1 MSEQGPEVSAARLG
15 RPSLPEA
22 RKQGR
27 FIGFKVKPGVAAA
40 LWAEAERRET
50 TPTELIRAVLEDFV
64 RQYRAEH
71 EPGQEAA

>member
-1 MSEQGPEVSAARLG
+1 LS
-15 RPSLPEA
+15 EA

-27 FIGFKVKPGVAAA
+27 FIGFKVKPSIAAA

-50 TPTELIRAVLEDFV
+50 TPTELIRTVLEDFV
-64 RQYRAEH
+64 HQHLAQL